1 MDWKETLLSVL
12 YPRRCPVCHG
22 IVTPKGDR
30 ICPSCL
36 NKVSLVKE
44 PVCLRCGKEIAAKEI
59 EYCYDC
65 SRHRRSFE
73 QGVALAVYD
82 DVMRLSLRKFKNG
95 GRVEYAG
102 WYAQMLWE
110 RYGEKLMALEAD
122 ALVPVPLHKSRRR
135 ERGYNQAEILARR
148 LGRYLNRPVWPD
160 ALLRPH
166 RTVAQKYLGAGER
179 NRNLESAFAP
189 GARPVKGAAV
199 ILVDDIYTTGGT
211 AEACSRVLLA
221 AGAKR
226 VYLVTVCIGE
236 NDG

>member
-1 MDWKETLLSVL
+1 MNLKEAVLSVL

-22 IVTPKGDR
+22 IVTPKGGF
-30 ICPSCL
+30 ICPCCL
-36 NKVSLVKE
+36 KKVSFVKE

-73 QGVALAVYD
+73 QGIALAVYD
-82 DVMRLSLRKFKNG
+82 DVMRLSLRRFKNN
-95 GRVEYAG
+95 GRVEYAN

-110 RYGEKLMALEAD
+110 RYADKLMALGAD
-122 ALVPVPLHKSRRR
+122 ALIPVPLHKSRRC

-148 LGRYLNRPVWPD
+148 LGRYLNLPVWPD
-160 ALLRPH
+160 ALRRPH
-166 RTVAQKYLGAGER
+166 KTVAQKYLGAGER

-189 GARPVKGAAV
+189 GRQPVSGAEV

-211 AEACSRVLLA
+211 A
-221 AGAKR
+221 G
-226 VYLVTVCIGE
+226 VYQFIL
-236 NDG
+236 